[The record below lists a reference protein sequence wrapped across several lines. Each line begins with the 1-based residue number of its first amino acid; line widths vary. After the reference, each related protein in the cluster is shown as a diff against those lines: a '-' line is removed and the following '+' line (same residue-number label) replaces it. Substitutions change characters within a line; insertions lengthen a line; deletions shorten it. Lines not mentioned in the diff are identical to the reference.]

1 MCPDFCAHSLP
12 ADCGLFVRLQRSV
25 MSAKVR
31 TAATFHLPSF
41 WRSKLRKE
49 SIIEA
54 FSSPCFSNIAIFRT
68 ESAVQNQQSI
78 LCRQK
83 TKFINGSKTSVLK
96 FHKKTFSSR
105 PASPDGREGNET
117 QSTNRSRLANL
128 GSQVRLMPSL
138 RRPASSPG
146 VGRCE
151 MCISQPA
158 NLRS

>member
-1 MCPDFCAHSLP
+1 MDNNRLCPDFCAHSLP

-25 MSAKVR
+25 TSAKVR

-96 FHKKTFSSR
+96 FHKKHF
-105 PASPDGREGNET
+105 PP
-117 QSTNRSRLANL
+117 
-128 GSQVRLMPSL
+128 VRLHRTGRKRNSVNKQIAA
-138 RRPASSPG
+138 RKFG
-146 VGRCE
+146 VAGKIDAKLAE
-151 MCISQPA
+151 TGFISGSRKMRNVHLA
-158 NLRS
+158 TG